1 MFVMQAGIDVN
12 VPNSYE
18 QTALDIV
25 NKFTRKAGA
34 KELKTILQGIIYCS
48 DIFSFHIVSYL
59 LIIVVMAES
68 RQLPLNYIYMC

>member
-48 DIFSFHIVSYL
+48 DIILFYICLSL
-59 LIIVVMAES
+59 L
-68 RQLPLNYIYMC
+68 